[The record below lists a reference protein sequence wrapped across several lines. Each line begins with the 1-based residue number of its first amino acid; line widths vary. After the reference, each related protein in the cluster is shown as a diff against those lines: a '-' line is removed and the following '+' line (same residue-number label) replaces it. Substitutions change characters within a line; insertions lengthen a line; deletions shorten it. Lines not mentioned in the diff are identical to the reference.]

1 MANAFIPY
9 GAYWSTPFA
18 KWQGALANLNSIRL
32 AASVGRKFLEDKH
45 IPREIIDLGILG
57 ITNPQPGSFY
67 GLPWLTG
74 MLGLE
79 EVPGPTVQQACAT
92 SARALQMAAAE
103 VAQGSAACA
112 LVVCADRMSNGP
124 VVYYPDAS
132 APGGNGLTEKWT
144 LDNFAHDPYAGNAM
158 IDTAENASARLGIG
172 SAELNEVTLTR
183 YAQYQAALAD
193 DRAFQRRYM
202 VEVPLSDSGFRKQT
216 GILAADEG
224 IFATTAEGLARLKPV
239 KPNGTHSF
247 GTQTHPADGNAGA
260 MVTTRERAREIGAD
274 PSIEIELLGFGQAR
288 VEKGY
293 MPLAPVPAA
302 QVALARAG
310 LSIKDIDAVKTHNPF
325 AANDLA
331 FARATGF
338 PLERMNNY
346 GCSLIWGHP
355 QGPTGLRATIELIE
369 ELVLRGGGVG
379 LFTGCAAGDSG
390 MALVLRVAAARGEGG
405 AGVSRQGTRN

>member
-9 GAYWSTPFA
+9 GSYWSTPFA
-18 KWQGALANLNSIRL
+18 RWQGALANLNSIRL
-32 AASVGRKFLEDKH
+32 AAAVGNRFLEDKR
-45 IPREIIDLGILG
+45 IPREEIDLGILG

-74 MLGLE
+74 LLGLE
-79 EVPGPTVQQACAT
+79 NVPGPTVQQACAT

-103 VAQGSAACA
+103 VAQGSAGCA

-144 LDNFAHDPYAGNAM
+144 LDNFGHDPFAKNAM
-158 IDTAENASARLGIG
+158 IDTAENASERFKISG
-172 SAELNEVTLTR
+172 AELNEVTLAR
-183 YAQYQAALAD
+183 FAQYQAALAD

-202 VEVPLSDSGFRKQT
+202 LEAPLSDSGFRRQT
-216 GILAADEG
+216 GVLGADEG
-224 IFATTAEGLARLKPV
+224 IFPTTAEGLAKLKPV
-239 KPNGTHSF
+239 KPDGTHSF

-260 MVTTRERAREIGAD
+260 IVTTRERARELSAD
-274 PSIEIELLGFGQAR
+274 KNIEVELLGFGQAR

-293 MPLAPVPAA
+293 MPLAPAPAA
-302 QVALARAG
+302 QVALKRAG
-310 LSIKDIDAVKTHNPF
+310 LGIKDVDAVKTHNPF
-325 AANDLA
+325 AANDIT
-331 FARATGF
+331 FARETGF
-338 PLERMNNY
+338 PLEKMNNF

-355 QGPTGLRATIELIE
+355 QGPTGLRSIIELIE

-379 LFTGCAAGDSG
+379 LFSGCAAGDSG
-390 MALVLRVAAARGEGG
+390 MAVVLRV
-405 AGVSRQGTRN
+405 SSKK

>member
-1 MANAFIPY
+1 MSKAFIPY

-32 AASVGRKFLEDKH
+32 AAEVGRRFLEAKR
-45 IPREIIDLGILG
+45 IPKARIDLGILG

-67 GLPWLTG
+67 GLPWATG
-74 MLGLE
+74 LLGLE
-79 EVPGPTVQQACAT
+79 SVAGPTVQQACAT

-103 VAQGSAACA
+103 VAQGSAGCA

-124 VVYYPDAS
+124 IVYYPDPS

-144 LDNFAHDPYAGNAM
+144 LDNFGHDPYAKNAM
-158 IDTAENASARLGIG
+158 IDTAENASARLGITM
-172 SAELNEVTLTR
+172 AELNEVTLTR

-202 VEVPLSDSGFRKQT
+202 VDAPLSDSGFRKQT
-216 GILAADEG
+216 GTLAADEG
-224 IFATTAEGLARLKPV
+224 IFPTTAGGLAKLKPV
-239 KPNGTHSF
+239 KPNGTHTF
-247 GTQTHPADGNAGA
+247 GTQTHPADGNAG
-260 MVTTRERAREIGAD
+260 MIVTTREQARELSSDAK
-274 PSIEIELLGFGQAR
+274 IEVDLLGFGQAR
-288 VEKGY
+288 VDKGF
-293 MPLAPVPAA
+293 MPLAPAPAA

-310 LSIKDIDAVKTHNPF
+310 LSIKDVDAVKTHNPF
-325 AANDLA
+325 AANDIA
-331 FARATGF
+331 FARETGF
-338 PLERMNNY
+338 PLEKMNNY

-355 QGPTGLRATIELIE
+355 QGPTGLRSTIELIE

-390 MALVLRVAAARGEGG
+390 MAVVLK
-405 AGVSRQGTRN
+405 VSGS

>member
-1 MANAFIPY
+1 MSNAFIPY

-32 AASVGRKFLEDKH
+32 AAEVGRKFLEDKR
-45 IPREIIDLGILG
+45 IPKERIDLGILG

-79 EVPGPTVQQACAT
+79 SVAGPTVQQACAT

-103 VAQGSAACA
+103 VAQGSAGCA

-144 LDNFAHDPYAGNAM
+144 LDNFGHDPYANNAM

-172 SAELNEVTLTR
+172 SAELNEVTLAR
-183 YAQYQAALAD
+183 YAQYQTALAD

-202 VEVPLSDSGFRKQT
+202 VEAPLSDSGFRRQT
-216 GILAADEG
+216 GALAADEG
-224 IFATTAEGLARLKPV
+224 IFPTTVEGLAKLKPV
-239 KPNGTHSF
+239 KPNGTHTF

-260 MVTTRERAREIGAD
+260 IVTTREMARELSAN
-274 PSIEIELLGFGQAR
+274 PAIEVELLGFGQAR

-302 QVALARAG
+302 QVALKQAG
-310 LSIKDIDAVKTHNPF
+310 LSIEGVDAVKTHNPF
-325 AANDLA
+325 AANDIA

-338 PLERMNNY
+338 PLEKMNNY

-355 QGPTGLRATIELIE
+355 QGPTGLRSVIELIE
-369 ELVLRGGGVG
+369 ELAQRGGGTG

-390 MALVLRVAAARGEGG
+390 MALVLRVKE
-405 AGVSRQGTRN
+405 AGLM

>member
-9 GAYWSTPFA
+9 GSYWSTPFA

-32 AASVGRKFLEDKH
+32 AAAVGNRFLEDKR
-45 IPREIIDLGILG
+45 IPREEIDLGILG

-74 MLGLE
+74 LLGLE
-79 EVPGPTVQQACAT
+79 NVPGPTVQQACAT

-103 VAQGSAACA
+103 VAQGSAGCA

-144 LDNFAHDPYAGNAM
+144 LDNFGHDPFAKNAM
-158 IDTAENASARLGIG
+158 IDTAENASERFKISG
-172 SAELNEVTLTR
+172 AELNEVTLAR
-183 YAQYQAALAD
+183 FAQYQAALAD

-202 VEVPLSDSGFRKQT
+202 VEAPLSDSGFRRQT
-216 GILAADEG
+216 GVLGADEG
-224 IFATTAEGLARLKPV
+224 IFPTTAEGLAKLKPV
-239 KPNGTHSF
+239 KPDGTHTF

-260 MVTTRERAREIGAD
+260 IVTTRERARELSAD
-274 PSIEIELLGFGQAR
+274 KNIEVELLGFGQAR
-288 VEKGY
+288 VEKGF
-293 MPLAPVPAA
+293 MPLAPAPAA
-302 QVALARAG
+302 QVALKQAG
-310 LSIKDIDAVKTHNPF
+310 LGIKDVDAVKTHNPF
-325 AANDLA
+325 AANDIA
-331 FARATGF
+331 FARETGF

-355 QGPTGLRATIELIE
+355 QGPTGLRSIIELIE
-369 ELVLRGGGVG
+369 ELALRGGGVG
-379 LFTGCAAGDSG
+379 LFSGCAAGDSG
-390 MALVLRVAAARGEGG
+390 MAAVLRVSNAK
-405 AGVSRQGTRN
+405 